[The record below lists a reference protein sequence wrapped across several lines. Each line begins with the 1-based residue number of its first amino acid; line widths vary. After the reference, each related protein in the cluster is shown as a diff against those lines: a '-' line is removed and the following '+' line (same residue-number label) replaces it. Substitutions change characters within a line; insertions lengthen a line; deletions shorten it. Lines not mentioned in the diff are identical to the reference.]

1 VRLLRAVVGSEHV
14 LTDPDTMA
22 GHQVDWTGRW
32 HGRAAAVVRPGD
44 ADEVAAI
51 LRVCMEAGVPVVPQG
66 GNTGLVGGGVP
77 RRGEVVVSLR
87 RLDRISPVDTAA
99 SQISVGAGVTLGH
112 VQRAVA
118 PTGLTVAVDL
128 AARDSATVGGMIATN
143 AGGIHVLRYGAMRA
157 QVAGIQVVLADGRCI
172 ERMSGL
178 VKDNVGYDLTS
189 LMVGSE
195 GTLGVVTAAR
205 LRLVPRPTETLVAV
219 IPTDGLADAVSL
231 TTVLRQ
237 RLPTLHALEAW
248 DDEATTAVVDHTG
261 LPELFAVRSPWTVL
275 VEVAGPHGTVDD
287 AARALADICGT
298 DHALVG
304 WEPAQCARL
313 WAYREHLTE
322 SIAAQGS
329 VHKLDVALPAERMSP
344 FEGELRARLTSLLP
358 DGRTVVF
365 GHLGDGNLHVNVLGA
380 QPDDAS
386 VDDIV
391 LRLVAD
397 HHGSISAEHGIGV
410 AKAPWL
416 TLGRS
421 ASDIDA
427 MRSIKCALDPTGI
440 LNPGVIFAT

>member
-1 VRLLRAVVGSEHV
+1 M
-14 LTDPDTMA
+14 TDPDTMA

-32 HGRAAAVVRPGD
+32 RGRAAAVVRPGD

-51 LRVCMEAGVPVVPQG
+51 LRVCTEAGVPVVPQG

-87 RLDRISPVDTAA
+87 RLDRIAPVDTAA

-118 PTGLTVAVDL
+118 PAGLTVAVDL

-157 QVAGIQVVLADGRCI
+157 QVAGIQVVLADGRCV

-178 VKDNVGYDLTS
+178 VKDNVGYDLAS

-248 DDEATTAVVDHTG
+248 DDEAMTAVVDHTD

-287 AARALADICGT
+287 AAGALADICGT
-298 DHALVG
+298 DQALVG

-322 SIAAQGS
+322 SIAAKGS
-329 VHKLDVALPAERMSP
+329 VHKLDVALPAERISS
-344 FEGELRARLTSLLP
+344 FERELRARLSSLLP
-358 DGRTVVF
+358 GGRTVVF

-380 QPDDAS
+380 PPDDAS
-386 VDDIV
+386 VDDSV

-421 ASDIDA
+421 TSDIDT
-427 MRSIKCALDPTGI
+427 MRSIKRALDPTGI
-440 LNPGVIFAT
+440 LNPGVIFAA